1 MTGRE
6 ASGNLTEYYHSWD
19 ATIIVKIK
27 HGNLYPPFSVY
38 SPEEFHFSYET
49 INTLKLRSK
58 AMFKFLLKRTWSLLS
73 LIAIILLAMLVAAC
87 GGGTNG
93 SGSAAVPMAGPNQS
107 AQTANGSSSSSGSTS
122 SSPSKSSAGTPQQ
135 YLIKSF
141 NINMEVKDTRRVAAD
156 LQAWI
161 SATDPLA
168 LVTNV
173 NYQQVDNN
181 QYSVTLAFSVQ
192 ASLFPSIEN
201 YLDSYPD
208 QHGGKLLNVA
218 MNTQDV
224 SSDYIDS
231 QSRLTNLKAEQTRLL
246 TLESHAQ
253 ALTDVLALDQQ
264 LTDVEGQ
271 IEQTEAHLSDLKGQ
285 TTFYNI
291 TVALQPA
298 EVAVTPPSSGG
309 WSFSAIW
316 QGALNAIKVVAQA
329 LATIAIWLLL
339 FSVYIVPLA
348 VVIWL
353 VRRWLRAR
361 SLKSTP
367 AATP

>member
-1 MTGRE
+1 
-6 ASGNLTEYYHSWD
+6 
-19 ATIIVKIK
+19 
-27 HGNLYPPFSVY
+27 
-38 SPEEFHFSYET
+38 
-49 INTLKLRSK
+49 
-58 AMFKFLLKRTWSLLS
+58 MFKFLQKRTWSLLS

-93 SGSAAVPMAGPNQS
+93 SGSAAVPAAGSDQS
-107 AQTANGSSSSSGSTS
+107 AYHSNGSTSSGSTS
-122 SSPSKSSAGTPQQ
+122 PSSSKSSAGTPQQ

-141 NINMEVKDTRRVAAD
+141 NINMQVKDTRRVAAD

-161 SATDPLA
+161 SATDPLS

-173 NYQQVDNN
+173 NYQQVDTN

-192 ASLFPSIEN
+192 ASLFPNVEN
-201 YLDSYPD
+201 YLNSYPD

-224 SSDYIDS
+224 SSDYVDS

-253 ALTDVLALDQQ
+253 ALTDILAIDQQ

-271 IEQTEAHLSDLKGQ
+271 IEQIEAHLGDLKGQ
-285 TTFYNI
+285 TTFYNV
-291 TVALQPA
+291 TVNLQPA
-298 EVAVTPPSSGG
+298 EIAITPPSSGG

-329 LATIAIWLLL
+329 LATIAVWLLL
-339 FSVYIVPLA
+339 FSVYIVP
-348 VVIWL
+348 VGVITWL

-361 SLKSTP
+361 SLKSTGT
-367 AATP
+367 ATP

>member
-1 MTGRE
+1 MFQFIQKRKW
-6 ASGNLTEYYHSWD
+6 ALISLF
-19 ATIIVKIK
+19 AIV
-27 HGNLYPPFSVY
+27 
-38 SPEEFHFSYET
+38 
-49 INTLKLRSK
+49 
-58 AMFKFLLKRTWSLLS
+58 
-73 LIAIILLAMLVAAC
+73 LLAMLLAAC
-87 GGGTNG
+87 GAESASTN
-93 SGSAAVPMAGPNQS
+93 SASMPAAGPAQS
-107 AQTANGSSSSSGSTS
+107 SNGTDHSASSSSST
-122 SSPSKSSAGTPQQ
+122 SKSSAGTLQQ

-161 SATDPLA
+161 SATDPQS

-181 QYSVTLAFSVQ
+181 LYSVTLAFSVQ
-192 ASLFPSIEN
+192 ASLFPGIES
-201 YLDSYPD
+201 YLNTYPS

-231 QSRLTNLKAEQTRLL
+231 QSRLTNLKAEQLRLL
-246 TLESHAQ
+246 TLVSHAQ
-253 ALTDVLALDQQ
+253 ALTDVLAIDQR

-271 IEQTEAHLSDLKGQ
+271 IEQIDAHLSDLKSQ

-291 TVALQPA
+291 TVGLQPA
-298 EVAVTPPSSGG
+298 EVVVTPPPSGG
-309 WSFSAIW
+309 WSFGAIW

-329 LATIAIWLLL
+329 LATVAIWLLL

-348 VVIWL
+348 LIIWL
-353 VRRWLRAR
+353 VRRLWRAR
-361 SLKSTP
+361 ALKSARAVAP
-367 AATP
+367 

>member
-1 MTGRE
+1 MFQFMQKRKWMLFSLV
-6 ASGNLTEYYHSWD
+6 A
-19 ATIIVKIK
+19 IV
-27 HGNLYPPFSVY
+27 
-38 SPEEFHFSYET
+38 
-49 INTLKLRSK
+49 
-58 AMFKFLLKRTWSLLS
+58 
-73 LIAIILLAMLVAAC
+73 LLAMLVAAC
-87 GGGTNG
+87 GGGTGGSASNG
-93 SGSAAVPMAGPNQS
+93 SAIPAAASDQS
-107 AQTANGSSSSSGSTS
+107 AQSAGNSNGSTTSSSSST
-122 SSPSKSSAGTPQQ
+122 SKSSSGTPQQ

-141 NINMEVKDTRRVAAD
+141 NINMEVRDTRRVAAD

-161 SATDPLA
+161 SATDPLS

-201 YLDSYPD
+201 YLNSYPAG
-208 QHGGKLLNVA
+208 HGGKLLNVA

-231 QSRLTNLKAEQTRLL
+231 QSRLTNLKAEQLRLL

-253 ALTDVLALDQQ
+253 ALTDVLAIDQQ

-271 IEQTEAHLSDLKGQ
+271 IEQTEAHLSDLKSQ
-285 TTFYNI
+285 TTFYNM
-291 TVALQPA
+291 TVNLQPA
-298 EVAVTPPSSGG
+298 EVAITPPSPGG

-339 FSVYIVPLA
+339 FSVYIVPLGII
-348 VVIWL
+348 IWL

-361 SLKSTP
+361 TLKSTR
-367 AATP
+367 AVTP